1 MSRRRRVT
9 KSAVI
14 RKEAAAPSG
23 QPDQFHAVGHSGLDQ
38 SAGYITEEFLRELRG
53 RRGMEKLREM
63 GSNDAI
69 SSALL
74 TLVRLLFQNTEK
86 RLVPANAN
94 DEQALECAE
103 FIRECQGDMDH
114 TWAAVE
120 DEFLTS
126 CIYGYALMEVV
137 LKVRGGN
144 SDDPAHR
151 SAYSDGRI
159 AWQSIR
165 LRKQTSIERWEFDQ
179 QLGRFV
185 AALQWTQDGKQA
197 RIPLDRCIHFR
208 TNDALDNP
216 EGISLL
222 RGGYRSWVISSNLEE
237 SEAIA
242 LDRAAGFP
250 VMEVPPSVLS
260 STDPDDST
268 RIQQL
273 VDAMSGVRHDTKS
286 AIIVPASKVEG
297 VETGYAFR
305 LEKTEVSHHD
315 VAIRR
320 HESRRA
326 MTLFGDFLLLGHDK
340 AGSWALAS
348 EKTSLAA
355 LAISAILKR
364 FCETFTRQAI
374 EPLCALNGF
383 PQECWPRLEHGDV
396 EAPDLEALAGF
407 VNTLVGAEILT
418 RTPELEDYLLERGK
432 LPRREQADF
441 TRPEDGVEPGAA
453 GPVAAPASERVGI
466 TIQYLSL
473 AMERALAAGD
483 TGLRDELANKIRAL
497 LGTL

>member
-1 MSRRRRVT
+1 
-9 KSAVI
+9 
-14 RKEAAAPSG
+14 
-23 QPDQFHAVGHSGLDQ
+23 
-38 SAGYITEEFLRELRG
+38 
-53 RRGMEKLREM
+53 
-63 GSNDAI
+63 
-69 SSALL
+69 
-74 TLVRLLFQNTEK
+74 
-86 RLVPANAN
+86 
-94 DEQALECAE
+94 
-103 FIRECQGDMDH
+103 
-114 TWAAVE
+114 
-120 DEFLTS
+120 
-126 CIYGYALMEVV
+126 
-137 LKVRGGN
+137 
-144 SDDPAHR
+144 
-151 SAYSDGRI
+151 
-159 AWQSIR
+159 
-165 LRKQTSIERWEFDQ
+165 
-179 QLGRFV
+179 
-185 AALQWTQDGKQA
+185 
-197 RIPLDRCIHFR
+197 
-208 TNDALDNP
+208 
-216 EGISLL
+216 
-222 RGGYRSWVISSNLEE
+222 
-237 SEAIA
+237 
-242 LDRAAGFP
+242 
-250 VMEVPPSVLS
+250 MEVPPSVLS